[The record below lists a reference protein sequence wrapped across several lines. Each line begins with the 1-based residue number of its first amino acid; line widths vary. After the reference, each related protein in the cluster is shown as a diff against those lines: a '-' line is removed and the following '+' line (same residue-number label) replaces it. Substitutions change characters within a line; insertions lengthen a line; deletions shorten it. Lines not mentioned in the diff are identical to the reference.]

1 VKSVGLRRVAFGD
14 FDVDGMETDLPA
26 FFRRLE

>member
-1 VKSVGLRRVAFGD
+1 VKSVGLGRLTFGA
-14 FDVDGMETDLPA
+14 FDVDVMETDLPA